1 MRRIK
6 KLSIKQAEKILE
18 EVGLNPFDKPVKY
31 LLNRLAGMNKEQSAL
46 AAGYAD
52 KKHTNIIEQTAKYK
66 QAAATISEVLPS
78 KEDLAK
84 EHTKV
89 IVQDKDLPSKNRAI
103 DMAYRLKGEYPK
115 DDIGDLEAG
124 GVVIKVIKRN
134 AD

>member
-1 MRRIK
+1 MKRIK
-6 KLSIKQAEKILE
+6 KLTVEQAEKILE

-31 LLNRLAGMNKEQSAL
+31 LLNRLEGMNKEQSAL

-52 KKHTNIIEQTAKYK
+52 KKHTNIIEQTKKYK

-89 IVQDKDLPSKNRAI
+89 IEQDRDLPSKNRAI
-103 DMAYRLKGEYPK
+103 DMAYRLRSEYPK
-115 DDIGDLEAG
+115 EDLGDLDAG
-124 GVVIKVIKRN
+124 DVTIKISKK
-134 AD
+134 